1 MFVIWSCDPSGR
13 LQRPEQHGSSFGA
26 WQAGLFFDAPFK
38 LFTQPLDGAG
48 GSRAFSLAGR
58 QSVLTATPVENGSPG
73 TCPSLQAD
81 LLRLPDHPHGSFGRA
96 GVTRYGYTG
105 ALRKLMSC
113 APLDDL

>member
-58 QSVLTATPVENGSPG
+58 QSVLTATPVENGYVSIIAGRPFAPSGSPAR
-73 TCPSLQAD
+73 Q
-81 LLRLPDHPHGSFGRA
+81 LRPRGCHQVWVHRRAPKVNELRTFGR
-96 GVTRYGYTG
+96 
-105 ALRKLMSC
+105 
-113 APLDDL
+113 PLAS